1 MKHLLKVLS
10 LGAAIILSAPFAK
23 ADSTNQISFNG
34 FETYCPPTS
43 TTCTAGAVTYASTP
57 VNSLT
62 GGATGIFAD
71 FAGAAT
77 HFFNFNYVTP
87 SLPIGLF
94 YAQSTINTTESLS
107 FLVTSLSYSYVANQ
121 GNTGLPSLD
130 IFGTGNYVFTSGSAA
145 TFVRA
150 GSFDM
155 TTQGAGNS
163 VACWFAAAVA

>member
-62 GGATGIFAD
+62 GGDWYFCRFCRRGDALFQLQLCD
-71 FAGAAT
+71 SE
-77 HFFNFNYVTP
+77 P
-87 SLPIGLF
+87 S
-94 YAQSTINTTESLS
+94 
-107 FLVTSLSYSYVANQ
+107 
-121 GNTGLPSLD
+121 D
-130 IFGTGNYVFTSGSAA
+130 W
-145 TFVRA
+145 FVLRA
-150 GSFDM
+150 VHD
-155 TTQGAGNS
+155 
-163 VACWFAAAVA
+163 